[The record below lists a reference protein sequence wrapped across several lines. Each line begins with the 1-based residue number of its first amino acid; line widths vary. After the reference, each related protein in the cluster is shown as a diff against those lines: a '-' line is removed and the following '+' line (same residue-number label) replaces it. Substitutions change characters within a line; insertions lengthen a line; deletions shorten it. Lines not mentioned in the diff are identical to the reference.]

1 MNKAM
6 KNNKSTKLFR
16 AVLLLMLI
24 MLVPITASAKKKAYV
39 MFKLATLDYVICNVE
54 RQGNSYFIVTS
65 SPNHELIDDH
75 PVLQIRTHRGDVLK
89 LPGQTV
95 AKAAKDND
103 KGNNIAK
110 FRVTPQQFEK
120 IRSGVE
126 RFRISPTANGAVD
139 KEFGRDKIGKE
150 LYKLYLKAE
159 DF

>member
-1 MNKAM
+1 M

-24 MLVPITASAKKKAYV
+24 MLVPITASANKREVSFY
-39 MFKLATLDYVICNVE
+39 LDKGLIQVDLIICNVE
-54 RQGNSYFIVTS
+54 KQGNAYFIVTS
-65 SPNHELIDDH
+65 SPFHELIDDH

-120 IRSGVE
+120 IRSGVK